1 VFIHTFSMFP
11 LISGTA
17 AKQEHAWLYFVVPI
31 FVLGVASGTLSEMIR
46 HLREE
51 LSRVLAEDYI
61 RTARAKGASVWR
73 HAFKEG
79 FLIPVTE
86 IMSAKIPFLLGG
98 AVIVVQVFNW
108 PGMGRMA
115 WLAAQE
121 REYPVL
127 MVIALLVATVVISC
141 NRLQRIVYYA
151 FATPHS

>member
-1 VFIHTFSMFP
+1 MFP

-17 AKQEHAWLYFVVPI
+17 AKQQHAWLYFLVPI

-61 RTARAKGASVWR
+61 RTARAKGAPALR

-98 AVIVVQVFNW
+98 AVIVDPAFNS
-108 PGMGRMA
+108 PPMLRPA
-115 WLAAQE
+115 PL
-121 REYPVL
+121 PSPDPTFP
-127 MVIALLVATVVISC
+127 AL
-141 NRLQRIVYYA
+141 
-151 FATPHS
+151 